1 MISGTPRPLLRSRF
15 FWNLF
20 ASFTGVLL
28 ATALS
33 AAWLAERRLEAV
45 LLDDLASTLEEE
57 ARLFAPTAGRALTG
71 QAPALQAELEGIG
84 RESELR
90 ITVIRADGT
99 VIGDSDEEPARMD
112 DHGNRPEVV
121 AARTQPYGLVRR
133 RSHTVG
139 QEVLYLARRVEREG
153 ELLGFVRVA
162 LPISVIERERAVA
175 RDSILLG
182 TAAGSALAL
191 LAGFLLSRRFM
202 RPIVSMTRMAEDLRA
217 GQYESRVQEHR
228 RDELGL
234 LGEALNALGSE
245 LAQKIAALS
254 QEDAQLRAM
263 LAGMVEGV
271 VAVDAQDRI
280 AFINDAARMLLGM
293 SAGDSVGRTLWDLA
307 PVREL
312 EELLRRAR
320 ASGLP
325 ERREIELYRGGRERV
340 FQAHA
345 SPFQGGEGQ
354 DDRKGFV
361 IVLHDTTELR
371 KLERIRRDFVANVSH
386 ELKTPLASI
395 QGFVETLL
403 TGAIHDQEH
412 NVRFLER
419 IQANV
424 KRLTN
429 LVTDLLSLARIETG
443 QLEIQRSA
451 VEWGSVLDDVLRLRE
466 STLQA
471 KGLRLEVVGR
481 EHGLRVRGDREAMT
495 QVLHNLIDNAIQ
507 YTPAP
512 GRITVRFSRR
522 GEQGLLSVEDTGIG
536 IPSGDLE
543 RIFERFYRV
552 DKARS
557 RAAGGTGLGLS
568 IVKNLVL
575 RMEGEVTVT
584 SEEGRGSVFSV
595 ALPLA

>member
-1 MISGTPRPLLRSRF
+1 MIPGLLRSRL

-20 ASFTGVLL
+20 ASFSAVLL
-28 ATALS
+28 GTALLT
-33 AAWLAERRLEAV
+33 AWLAESRLETA
-45 LLDDLASTLEEE
+45 LLDDLESTLAEH
-57 ARLFAPTAGRALTG
+57 ARLLAPTAGNALSG
-71 QAPALQAELEGIG
+71 QGVGLQAELEAIG
-84 RESELR
+84 RASELR
-90 ITVIRADGT
+90 ITVIRDDGT
-99 VIGDSDEEPARMD
+99 VIADSDEDPARMD

-121 AARTQPYGLVRR
+121 AARTQEHGLMRR

-139 QEVLYLARRVEREG
+139 QELLYLARRVERDG
-153 ELLGFVRVA
+153 APLGFVRVA
-162 LPISVIERERAVA
+162 LPVSAIERERAVA
-175 RDSILLG
+175 RDSVLLG
-182 TAAGSALAL
+182 TAAGFALAL
-191 LAGFLLSRRFM
+191 LAGFLLSRRFT
-202 RPIVSMTRMAEDLRA
+202 RPIAAMTRVAGDLRA
-217 GQYESRVQEHR
+217 GRYESRVQER
-228 RDELGL
+228 RADELGL
-234 LGEALNALGSE
+234 LGETLNALGAE
-245 LAQKIAALS
+245 LSQRIADLS

-280 AFINDAARMLLGM
+280 AFINEAACELLGM
-293 SAGDSVGRTLWDLA
+293 SARDSAGRTLWDLA

-345 SPFQGGEGQ
+345 SPFLGGEGPEGDQ
-354 DDRKGFV
+354 KGFV

-424 KRLTN
+424 ERLTN

-443 QLEIQRSA
+443 QLEILRSP
-451 VEWGSVLDDVLRLRE
+451 VDWGSVLDDVLRLRE

-471 KGLRLEVVGR
+471 KGLCLEVVGR
-481 EHGLRVRGDREAMT
+481 ERGLRVRGDREAMT

-512 GRITVRFSRR
+512 GRISVRFARR
-522 GEQGLLSVEDTGIG
+522 GEQGVLSVEDTGIG
-536 IPSGDLE
+536 IPSADLE

-568 IVKNLVL
+568 IVKNLML

-584 SEEGRGSVFSV
+584 SEEGRGSCFSV